1 MLSIPTLLPMNNLN
15 NSLFVH
21 TKSDERSTVLIYID
35 NLIITGDNNAAITN
49 LKRVLYQKFIIKNL
63 GVLKYL
69 IDIEIA
75 PSHKKLFFNQRK
87 YMLDLLH

>member
-1 MLSIPTLLPMNNLN
+1 M
-15 NSLFVH
+15 
-21 TKSDERSTVLIYID
+21 VLIYID

-49 LKRVLYQKFIIKNL
+49 LKRVLYQKFFIKNL

-69 IDIEIA
+69 IGIKIA
-75 PSHKKLFFNQRK
+75 PLFFNQRK